1 MSTQASASSRI
12 YYVLAVVV
20 LAGSAAAMQ
29 VIDFQVIKKPLPLQ
43 KPLIDFDRDSLKP
56 LVRVDANI
64 LSKDVV
70 AELGTEE
77 YIEWTLSDPRIN
89 DTSKAHLSLFL
100 TYYTNVQDQVPHV
113 PEECYYQGGSVM
125 TGDETQ
131 AWSLSALPGEEIA
144 VRRLEF
150 ARPDRPDSN
159 SLVYYTINVNGMF
172 FADRQGARFKLKS
185 FNETHLYYSK
195 VEIAFHGY
203 SKNELEVLD
212 KRAREL
218 MDITVGELFEEHWPP
233 RGTEIGGY
241 EGLKKKAAEAQASQS

>member
-29 VIDFQVIKKPLPLQ
+29 AIDFQIIKKPLPLR
-43 KPLIDFDRDSLKP
+43 KPLIDFDRQVLKP
-56 LVRVDANI
+56 LQRVDANI
-64 LSKDVV
+64 LPKDVV
-70 AELGTEE
+70 ENLGTEE
-77 YIEWTLSDPRIN
+77 YIEWSLSDPRIKKTGN
-89 DTSKAHLSLFL
+89 DRVSLFL
-100 TYYTNVQDQVPHV
+100 TYYTDVQDQVPHV

-131 AWSLSALPGEEIA
+131 AWSLSALPGEEVA

-203 SKNELEVLD
+203 SKDELEVLD
-212 KRAREL
+212 ERAREL
-218 MDITVGELFEEHWPP
+218 MDITIKEMFDEHWPP

>member
-1 MSTQASASSRI
+1 MSTQASASSRV
-12 YYVLAVVV
+12 YYILAVVL

-77 YIEWTLSDPRIN
+77 YIEWSLSDPRVK
-89 DTSKAHLSLFL
+89 DSSKAKVSLFL

-113 PEECYYQGGSVM
+113 PEECYYQGGM
-125 TGDETQ
+125 IKTDDEAQSWT
-131 AWSLSALPGEEIA
+131 LSALPGEEIA
-144 VRRLEF
+144 VRRLGF
-150 ARPDRPDSN
+150 ARRDRPDAN

-172 FADRQGARFKLKS
+172 FADRQDARFKLKS

-195 VEIAFHGY
+195 VEIAFQGY
-203 SKNELEVLD
+203 SKDDLEVLD
-212 KRAREL
+212 ERAREL
-218 MDITVGELFEEHWPP
+218 MDITVKELFDEHWPP

-241 EGLKKKAAEAQASQS
+241 EGLQKKAAERQASQS